1 MNESIIISKIVTME
15 GEYENVIFNGSKYAF
30 IESMHDGKVVKI
42 KDHEKEIY
50 VNSDYIISFEF

>member
-1 MNESIIISKIVTME
+1 ME
-15 GEYENVIFNGSKYAF
+15 GEYENVIFNGSEYAF
-30 IESMHDGKVVKI
+30 IESIHDGEVVKI